1 MAKEKTNEEVNSLE
15 ENQINQELIFKFNLY
30 EQQIQQLQQQLQAVE
45 QAIVE
50 ASSLNFGLDDLKE
63 SKDKEILASIGKG
76 MFIKSKIISDDL
88 IVDIGGKNF
97 VKKSIP
103 ETQELIK
110 EQIEKLERIKKE
122 LEEQLEKISEELT
135 QLYIEAQEKNR

>member
-103 ETQELIK
+103 KTQELIK

-122 LEEQLEKISEELT
+122 LENQLEKISEELT
-135 QLYIEAQEKNR
+135 QLYMEAQERNK